1 MELWN
6 RFRTLFRIMRGSGL
20 RHYELT
26 ERLQT
31 ALVERADRDQ
41 RPAEELQEELLAA
54 GLEHLK
60 AADRLKQQWDSLS
73 PREKEVTA
81 LTCLGY
87 TNEQMAA
94 RMGISLWTVKG
105 YIVQALDKY
114 KLNSK
119 AKLRNLLYEWD
130 FSEWGPPVD

>member
-1 MELWN
+1 
-6 RFRTLFRIMRGSGL
+6 MRGSGL